1 MRAEQRKGS
10 AEASGAPLVVRD
22 PAMRP
27 AGELLRGPALT
38 CTPETTAR
46 EAAELMT
53 LHGRRHV
60 VIPLGGGT
68 HGIFTDG
75 DLRRRV
81 VAAGLGTHTPV
92 SAVMT
97 SPARTVPADRLGAD
111 ALMDML
117 ERGVRHLPVLSSTG
131 DLLGVLEDADLVAT
145 ATRSGFLLRAA
156 VARAADPDALVAAT
170 ARVPELVLGLWR
182 ARVAP
187 LDVSAILSVVVDAAA
202 ARALHLETG
211 AARSGRTPFTWLTLG
226 SVARR
231 ESMPGSDIDSA
242 LVWADDA
249 QRPDSDTELRAT
261 AARVHRLLDRC
272 GFPSDEKGATAA
284 RPRFA
289 RSTRAWMGAV
299 DQWVA
304 DPYEDKGILMIS
316 LLADSRVAWGDDG
329 LDLSAPV
336 SARARANP
344 AAMALLLREAVV
356 DKVRIHSLRQIL
368 TRRTDSVNV
377 KSQGVM
383 PIVNIA
389 RWAGMAAGQVGGST
403 PARLQAAA
411 GAELLPAD
419 DARILTESF
428 DVLQQIRLRH
438 QCEQLEQGLPIGDEI
453 TIASLTPLYR
463 SLLAGAVREIA
474 GVQRKLAYT
483 GPGT

>member
-1 MRAEQRKGS
+1 MRAVQNKDGG
-10 AEASGAPLVVRD
+10 AGPAAPLVVRD
-22 PAMRP
+22 PAMRR
-27 AGELLRGPALT
+27 AGELLRGPALI
-38 CTPETTAR
+38 CSPESTVR

-53 LHGRRHV
+53 REGKRY
-60 VIPLGGGT
+60 VIVPLTGGS

-81 VAAGLGTHTPV
+81 VAAGLGTDTPV

-97 SPARTVPADRLGAD
+97 APARTVPADRLGAD
-111 ALMDML
+111 VLMDML
-117 ERGVRHLPVLSSTG
+117 ERGVRHMPVMSETG
-131 DLLGVLEDADLVAT
+131 ALLGVLEDGDLLAT

-156 VARAADPDALVAAT
+156 VARAATPDALIAAT
-170 ARVPELVLGLWR
+170 AQVPELVLGLWR

-187 LDVSAILSVVVDAAA
+187 LDVSAILSVIVDAAA
-202 ARALHLETG
+202 ARALHLETRT
-211 AARSGRTPFTWLTLG
+211 ARSGRTPFTWLSLG

-231 ESMPGSDIDSA
+231 EAMPGSDVDSA
-242 LVWADDA
+242 LVWADDD
-249 QRPDSDTELRAT
+249 QRPDTDTELMAT

-289 RSTRAWMGAV
+289 RSAGAWMQAA
-299 DQWVA
+299 DQWIA

-316 LLADSRVAWGDDG
+316 LLTDSRVTRGDDG
-329 LDLSAPV
+329 LDMSAQV
-336 SARARANP
+336 SARTRATP
-344 AAMALLLREAVV
+344 SAMKLLLREAVEE
-356 DKVRIHSLRQIL
+356 KVRIHSLRQVL
-368 TRRTDSVNV
+368 TRRTDFVNL

-389 RWAGMAAGQVGGST
+389 RWAGLAAGLGAGST

-411 GAELLPAD
+411 DTGLLPDD
-419 DARILTESF
+419 DARILAESF

-438 QCEQLEQGLPIGDEI
+438 QCEQLEQGLPVTDEL

-463 SLLAGAVREIA
+463 SLLANAVREIA
-474 GVQRKLAYT
+474 GVQRKLAYA
-483 GPGT
+483 GPGA